1 MQPQSRRWWV
11 LGVTCLALVMVN
23 LDLTVVNVALPR
35 ISAAL
40 HAGTSDLQW
49 IVDAY
54 SLALAGV
61 MLPAGLI
68 GDRLGRRRVMLVGLA
83 LFLAASLGCALSASA
98 GELIAARALMGFSA
112 AIVFPISLAVVSPSF
127 GDAERPKAIGILMA
141 AIAIGLP
148 LGPVVGGVL
157 LQHFAWSSV
166 FWINVPA
173 VGIALAAAAV
183 VLPESRNPQAPPLD
197 AVGALLGVA
206 AVTCLVWGMID
217 GPERGWTAPATW
229 AVLLASALLM
239 AAFVLREHRAA
250 HPLVDP
256 ALFRDRRFLW
266 GTVASI
272 NVSVALYA
280 ILFALPQFLQGALG
294 DDPITAGLRLLPMMT
309 GLLVAGGLGGLVTRA
324 AGTKLAVAA
333 GLALLGG
340 GLATLSQVHL
350 ATGYVVVAAGLALCG
365 LGTGA
370 AMTAAMDAVM
380 GAAGGDEAGAGASV
394 NSTLRQIGGALAV
407 AVLGGVLA
415 ARYSAA
421 LHPALTGLPAAQAA
435 AAGGSIAQ
443 AAALAGHLPAG
454 AGLLR
459 AAGTAFA
466 DGMDVVM
473 LICMALT
480 ALTVV
485 VTLWFLPGRSRSPR
499 AERADRAA

>member
-1 MQPQSRRWWV
+1 MRPQSRRWWV

-23 LDLTVVNVALPR
+23 LDLTVVNVALPK

-40 HAGTSDLQW
+40 HASTGDLQW

-83 LFLAASLGCALSASA
+83 LFLGASLWCALSASA

-112 AIVFPISLAVVSPSF
+112 AIVFPLSLAVVSPSF
-127 GDAERPKAIGILMA
+127 GDAERPKAIGILVA

-148 LGPVVGGVL
+148 LGPVVRRGAAPALRLELGVL
-157 LQHFAWSSV
+157 DQ
-166 FWINVPA
+166 PA
-173 VGIALAAAAV
+173 RGGDRAGGRRGGPARV
-183 VLPESRNPQAPPLD
+183 RNPQASPLD
-197 AVGALLGVA
+197 ALGALLGVA
-206 AVTCLVWGMID
+206 AVTCLVWGVID

-229 AVLLASALLM
+229 AALLASALLM
-239 AAFVLREHRAA
+239 AAFARREHRAA

-256 ALFRDRRFLW
+256 ALFRDRRFMW

-272 NVSVALYA
+272 DVSVALYA
-280 ILFALPQFLQGALG
+280 ILFALPQFLQSALG
-294 DDPITAGLRLLPMMT
+294 DDPISAGLRLLPMMA

-324 AGTKLAVAA
+324 VGTKLAVAA
-333 GLALLGG
+333 GLAFLGG
-340 GLATLSQVHL
+340 GLAVLSQVHL
-350 ATGYVVVAAGLALCG
+350 TTGYVVVAAGLALCG

-380 GAAGGDEAGAGASV
+380 AAAGGGEAGAGASV

-415 ARYSAA
+415 ARYTAA
-421 LHPALTGLPAAQAA
+421 LHPALTGLPATQAA

-454 AGLLR
+454 AALLH
-459 AAGTAFA
+459 AAGTAFV

-485 VTLWFLPGRSRSPR
+485 VTLWFLPGQSPGAR
-499 AERADRAA
+499 AQQADQAA